1 MDSHINA
8 FAIILV
14 DSIEERNEFILFWE
28 NLGYFHLKIYK
39 KKKKKRGAVVQ

>member
-1 MDSHINA
+1 VVSHINA

-28 NLGYFHLKIYK
+28 NVGYFHLKIYK
-39 KKKKKRGAVVQ
+39 KKKKRGAVVQ